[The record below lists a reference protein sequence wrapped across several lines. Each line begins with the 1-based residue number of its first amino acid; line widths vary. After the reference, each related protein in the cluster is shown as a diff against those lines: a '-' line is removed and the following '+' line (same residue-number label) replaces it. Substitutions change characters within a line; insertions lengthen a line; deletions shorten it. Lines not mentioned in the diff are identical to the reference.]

1 MREPYT
7 DEQKE
12 FLIQYGAELPT
23 AELAKALNE
32 KFQTHHSDGSV
43 RTVAKLIGV
52 RKSKNCRTRICA
64 DSGEPIGSEKIIS
77 GYKYIKVRKSCG
89 GFYKD
94 WEREAKV
101 IWEQHY
107 GKIPDGNMVI
117 MLDGDKLNT
126 RIENLCCI
134 PKSIAARM
142 ANGHGNSF
150 WSEFPE
156 ITRTA
161 IEVCKLDE
169 AINESRKRIA
179 VK

>member
-7 DEQKE
+7 DEQME

-43 RTVAKLIGV
+43 RTVAKRIGV

-64 DSGEPIGSEKIIS
+64 GIGEPIGSEKIVS
-77 GYKYIKVRKSCG
+77 GYKYIKVCKSCG

-94 WEREAKV
+94 WKRESTIVWERHNGE
-101 IWEQHY
+101 
-107 GKIPDGNMVI
+107 IPNGYMVV
-117 MLDGDKLNT
+117 MLDGNKLNT
-126 RIENLCCI
+126 NIDNLCMI
-134 PKSIAARM
+134 SKKVAARM
-142 ANGHGNSF
+142 ANGHGKSF

-156 ITRTA
+156 VTRTA

-169 AINESRKRIA
+169 VIKNEAIK
-179 VK
+179 